1 MVPPAISIIVGST
14 STIVN
19 NELDLEPVS
28 ITYEWFLNKKCGGFP
43 ILNDINYALI
53 SFLCS
58 DFDKLILNK
67 YKISE
72 VNNSY

>member
-1 MVPPAISIIVGST
+1 MKIEPLDILL
-14 STIVN
+14 

-28 ITYEWFLNKKCGGFP
+28 ITYEWILNKKCGGFP
-43 ILNDINYALI
+43 ILTDLNYALK
-53 SFLCS
+53 SFICS

-72 VNNSY
+72 LNNSY